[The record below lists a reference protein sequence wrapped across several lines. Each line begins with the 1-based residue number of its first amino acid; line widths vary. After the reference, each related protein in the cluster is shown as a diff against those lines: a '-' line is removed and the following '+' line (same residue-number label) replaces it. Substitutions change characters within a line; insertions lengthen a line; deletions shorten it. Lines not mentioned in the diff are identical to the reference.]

1 MVLSLSLS
9 MSVTVTAMAEVGAG
23 GNSGGGG
30 ERNKIVGD
38 EVCDDGSDV
47 AELGHTRHVIDSLKT
62 AKSTNALINISVMEW
77 H

>member
-1 MVLSLSLS
+1 
-9 MSVTVTAMAEVGAG
+9 MSVTVMAMVEVGAG
-23 GNSGGGG
+23 GNGGGG

-62 AKSTNALINISVMEW
+62 AKSTNVLIKIRSSS
-77 H
+77 